1 MTRVGILVFDG
12 MTLLDL
18 SGPAEVL
25 SRAPGYE
32 ITLFSP
38 TGGTVTAGNGLQ
50 VTGCVAPVSSGLD
63 TVIITGAD
71 ALPGGWDPALLHA
84 CSTLATGARRVASI
98 CTGAFLLAELG
109 LLDGRRATTHWRN
122 ARDLARRYPRVRVE
136 ADTLHVHD
144 GKYLTSAGITAGI
157 DLALSLVEEDHGAA
171 EARHIAQDMVVF
183 MHRPGGQSQF
193 ADAASTVVDHPIL
206 RSVVESV
213 HADPTG
219 AHTVTSLAE
228 SAATSGASSAT
239 NWAPPPPSGSNSS
252 ACPPPSNS
260 SSTATPSP
268 LPPAT
273 PASAAT
279 RPSAA
284 PSNAASTSPPPNTG
298 PASALPSGHEY
309 CYVGACTQ
317 PRQLEGSTHD
327 YP

>member
-50 VTGCVAPVSSGLD
+50 VTGCVPPVSSGLD

-71 ALPGGWDPALLHA
+71 ALPDGWDPALLHA
-84 CSTLATGARRVASI
+84 CSTLAQGARRVASI

-136 ADTLHVHD
+136 ADTLHIHD

-228 SAATSGASSAT
+228 SAAVSSRHLGRLFRDELGTTPAQWLEQFRLSTAQQLILDGHTITAAARNSGF
-239 NWAPPPPSGSNSS
+239 GSDETLRR
-252 ACPPPSNS
+252 AFERRLHVTPTEYRARF
-260 SSTATPSP
+260 SSTFRA
-268 LPPAT
+268 
-273 PASAAT
+273 
-279 RPSAA
+279 
-284 PSNAASTSPPPNTG
+284 
-298 PASALPSGHEY
+298 
-309 CYVGACTQ
+309 
-317 PRQLEGSTHD
+317 
-327 YP
+327 